1 MNDGRRKGWRM
12 TTDRRDYEWTK
23 EGSYMEVDIGRGEEG
38 RSISEPKERKM
49 TKQEFSLGSIRTEE
63 GGQ

>member
-1 MNDGRRKGWRM
+1 M

-23 EGSYMEVDIGRGEEG
+23 EGSYMEVDIRRREEG

-49 TKQEFSLGSIRTEE
+49 TKQEFSLGSIWTEE

>member
-1 MNDGRRKGWRM
+1 M

-23 EGSYMEVDIGRGEEG
+23 EGSYMEVDIGRREEG